1 MNESLFIDDTL
12 FSHAKTSSWYN
23 ESEIFQWDRS
33 DSENYKEVVLTNFEK
48 SHLYSEKI
56 KYGWILE
63 PQHIDSKQYILAK
76 EHKEKFEKIFTFS
89 RELLEF
95 SEKFEFV
102 PYGSCW
108 ISQNDRKIYEKT
120 KFICTISSFKKNT
133 LGHNFRHQIIKK
145 INNIDVYGNGYCP
158 VENKVDVL
166 KDYMFSVVVENQK
179 MDYYFSEKLID
190 CFMTG
195 TIPIYYGCPS
205 ISRFFD
211 NDGII
216 TFNSLPE
223 LSEIIKNL
231 NVNSYYEKIQS
242 IEKNFELSKNYLIP
256 DDLIYKKIK
265 KQKLI

>member
-1 MNESLFIDDTL
+1 
-12 FSHAKTSSWYN
+12 
-23 ESEIFQWDRS
+23 
-33 DSENYKEVVLTNFEK
+33 
-48 SHLYSEKI
+48 
-56 KYGWILE
+56 
-63 PQHIDSKQYILAK
+63 
-76 EHKEKFEKIFTFS
+76 
-89 RELLEF
+89 
-95 SEKFEFV
+95 
-102 PYGSCW
+102 
-108 ISQNDRKIYEKT
+108 
-120 KFICTISSFKKNT
+120 
-133 LGHNFRHQIIKK
+133 
-145 INNIDVYGNGYCP
+145 
-158 VENKVDVL
+158 
-166 KDYMFSVVVENQK
+166 MFSIVVENQK

-211 NDGII
+211 NNGII

>member
-1 MNESLFIDDTL
+1 MNESLFIDDTV

-23 ESEIFQWDRS
+23 ESEIFQWDRI
-33 DSENYKEVVLTNFEK
+33 DSENYKEVVLTDFEK
-48 SHLYSEKI
+48 SHLYPEKI
-56 KYGWILE
+56 KYGWIIE

-95 SEKFEFV
+95 SEKFELV

-120 KFICTISSFKKNT
+120 KFICTISSFKKMT
-133 LGHNFRHQIIKK
+133 LGHNLRHQIIKK

-211 NDGII
+211 IDGIL
-216 TFNSLPE
+216 TFDNIPE
-223 LSEIIKNL
+223 LCDILKNINENL
-231 NVNSYYEKIQS
+231 YNEKKGA
-242 IEKNFELSKNYLIP
+242 IEKNFELSKKYLIA
-256 DDLIYKKIK
+256 DDTIYKKIK
-265 KQKLI
+265 NKK